1 VAFHVLVVEALDR
14 IPLVAATLDR
24 IPLVAA
30 ALDAVAF
37 HVLVV
42 EALDRVSLV
51 AAALYGVT
59 LVSGS
64 LHAMSLDVVVVW
76 SELAADPQVCHLV
89 FRSFLLVRPLTGLLS
104 GEDLTLRQQALRAGR

>member
-1 VAFHVLVVEALDR
+1 VAFHVVVEALDR

-30 ALDAVAF
+30 TLDAVAF
-37 HVLVV
+37 HVVID
-42 EALDRVSLV
+42 ALDRVSLV

-76 SELAADPQVCHLV
+76 SELAADPQVSHLMI
-89 FRSFLLVRPLTGLLS
+89 RSFLLVRPLTGLLS
-104 GEDLTLRQQALRAGR
+104 GEDLTLLQQALPAGR